1 MTTATPTTPM
11 EAVTLDDVAE
21 AIGGMVLD
29 GRRNT
34 GYLNDKPAEPRE
46 WWYDLA
52 ELELGHALT
61 DAERTALVTGVNA
74 AIVKLYPIHAEL

>member
-1 MTTATPTTPM
+1 MTTATPTT
-11 EAVTLDDVAE
+11 EAVALDDVAE
-21 AIGGMVLD
+21 AIGATVLD

-61 DAERTALVTGVNA
+61 DAERAALVVGVNA
-74 AIVKLYPIHAEL
+74 NIVKLYPMHAEL